1 MAKAITSHDVARAA
15 GVSQATVSRALRNL
29 PGTAPRTRAAILHAA
44 AELSY
49 LPSDP
54 ARSLATRSTRR
65 VAVVAEE
72 LTNPYY
78 PQLVAPIQRHLAL
91 AGLRTVL
98 ATDPRV
104 ANRSQPGVTVDDLAD
119 GSYDGVILMT
129 TLRSSRLPRDLTER
143 GVPHVLVN
151 RVLDHPESPSCTV
164 DNAAGALAVSSLV
177 ADLRHRHVA
186 AIHGPVATSTG
197 RERALWLRRG
207 LQKREIVLPRKL
219 VRRASFAHDAGMA
232 AAHSLLDESPRP
244 TALVCANDVLAL
256 GALSAARQRGLHVPA
271 DLTVVGFDDIALSAW
286 PIVDLTTVR
295 VDLELLAATAVE
307 MMLTQI
313 NTGEADGRHGPVER
327 RIPVELLLRGTHG
340 PAPEGR
346 HLRGGI

>member
-1 MAKAITSHDVARAA
+1 MAKAVTSHDVARAA

-29 PGTAPRTRAAILHAA
+29 PGTSPHTRAAVLAAA

-49 LPSDP
+49 LPSDS

-65 VAVVAEE
+65 IAVVAEE

-78 PQLVAPIQRHLAL
+78 PQLVAPLQRHLSL

-98 ATDPRV
+98 VTDTRV
-104 ANRSQPGVTVDDLAD
+104 PSRTRPGVTVDDLAD

-129 TLRSSRLPRDLTER
+129 TLRTSNLPRDLTER

-151 RVLDHPESPSCTV
+151 RVLDDPESPSCTV
-164 DNAAGALAVSSLV
+164 DNAAGALAVSALL
-177 ADLRHRHVA
+177 AGLGHRHVA
-186 AIHGPVATSTG
+186 AIHGPVTTSTG

-207 LQKREIVLPRKL
+207 LREHGILLPRKL
-219 VRRASFAHDAGMA
+219 VRRAGFGHDEGMA

-244 TALVCANDVLAL
+244 TALVCGNDVLAL
-256 GALSAARQRGLHVPA
+256 GALSAARRRGLRVPE
-271 DLTVVGFDDIALSAW
+271 DLTVVGFDDIAVAGW

-295 VDLELLAATAVE
+295 VDLDRLAATAVE
-307 MMLTQI
+307 MLTAEI
-313 NTGEADGRHGPVER
+313 AGAAGVGGAPGERGIR
-327 RIPVELLLRGTHG
+327 RIPVELRLRRTH
-340 PAPEGR
+340 APPPNHAR
-346 HLRGGI
+346 

>member
-29 PGTAPRTRAAILHAA
+29 PGTAPRTRAAVLQAA

-49 LPSDP
+49 LPSDS

-78 PQLVAPIQRHLAL
+78 PQLVAPVQRYLAH

-98 ATDPRV
+98 VTDPRV
-104 ANRSQPGVTVDDLAD
+104 ANSQQPGVTVDDLAD
-119 GSYDGVILMT
+119 GSYDGVVLMT
-129 TLRSSRLPRDLTER
+129 TLRTSQIPRDLTER

-151 RVLDHPESPSCTV
+151 RLLDHPESPSCTV
-164 DNAAGALAVSSLV
+164 DNAAGAMAVSALV
-177 ADLRHRHVA
+177 ADLGHRHVA

-207 LQKREIVLPRKL
+207 LRDRGIALPRKL
-219 VRRASFAHDAGMA
+219 VRRAAFGHDAGMA
-232 AAHSLLDESPRP
+232 AAHSLLGESPRP

-256 GALSAARQRGLHVPA
+256 GALSAVRRARLRIPE
-271 DLTVVGFDDIALSAW
+271 DLTVVGFDDIAVAAW
-286 PIVDLTTVR
+286 PVIDLTTVR
-295 VDLELLAATAVE
+295 VDLDLLAATAVE
-307 MMLTQI
+307 MLLLEI
-313 NTGEADGRHGPVER
+313 SRDRNDGRTEPMER
-327 RIPVELLLRGTHG
+327 RIPVELRLRGTHG
-340 PAPEGR
+340 RAPDA
-346 HLRGGI
+346 

>member
-1 MAKAITSHDVARAA
+1 VQVAKAITSHDVARVA

-29 PGTAPRTRAAILHAA
+29 PGTAPDTRVAVLEAA
-44 AELSY
+44 AKLSY
-49 LPSDP
+49 LPSDS

-78 PQLVAPIQRHLAL
+78 PQLVAPIQHHLFR

-98 ATDPRV
+98 VTDSRTADPVR
-104 ANRSQPGVTVDDLAD
+104 AGVTVDDLGD

-129 TLRSSRLPRDLTER
+129 TLRTSRLPRDLTER
-143 GVPHVLVN
+143 SVPHVLVN

-164 DNAAGALAVSSLV
+164 DNAAGAVAVSSLV
-177 ADLRHRHVA
+177 AELGHRRVA

-207 LQKREIVLPRKL
+207 LRQRGIALPRKL
-219 VRRASFAHDAGMA
+219 VRRASFGHDAGMA

-244 TALVCANDVLAL
+244 TAIVCANDVLAL
-256 GALSAARQRGLHVPA
+256 GALSAARQAGLRVPE
-271 DLTVVGFDDIALSAW
+271 DLTIVGFDDIAVAGW
-286 PIVDLTTVR
+286 PIADLTTVK
-295 VDLELLAATAVE
+295 VDLDLLAETAVE
-307 MMLTQI
+307 MLLEEI
-313 NTGEADGRHGPVER
+313 GASGPSSPRRALER
-327 RIPVELLLRGTHG
+327 RIPVVLRLRGTHG
-340 PAPEGR
+340 RAP
-346 HLRGGI
+346 LA

>member
-1 MAKAITSHDVARAA
+1 VAKAITSHDVARAA

-29 PGTAPRTRAAILHAA
+29 PGTAPGTRAAVLKAA

-49 LPSDP
+49 LPSDS

-98 ATDPRV
+98 VTDTRGAHRAP
-104 ANRSQPGVTVDDLAD
+104 PGVTVDDLAD

-129 TLRSSRLPRDLTER
+129 TLRTSRLPRDLTER

-177 ADLRHRHVA
+177 ADLGHRHVA
-186 AIHGPVATSTG
+186 AIHGPVSTSTG

-207 LQKREIVLPRKL
+207 LRERDIALPRKR
-219 VRRASFAHDAGMA
+219 VRRATFGHDAGMA

-244 TALVCANDVLAL
+244 TALVCGNDVLAL
-256 GALSAARQRGLHVPA
+256 GALSAARQRSLRVPE
-271 DLTVVGFDDIALSAW
+271 DLTVVGFDDIAVAGW

-295 VDLELLAATAVE
+295 VDLDALAATAVD
-307 MMLTQI
+307 MLLAEI
-313 NTGEADGRHGPVER
+313 GPDGGAQQHEPLER
-327 RIPVELLLRGTHG
+327 RVPVELCLRRTHA
-340 PAPEGR
+340 PAPPDGR
-346 HLRGGI
+346 